1 MSFMGF
7 VNYLMNWYCL
17 KNYFELVFYI
27 IFLTF
32 VVFVIEMMLCV
43 NIVEITKAILRKI
56 IVKPKEEH
64 LFYTKGRGCDAKGFY
79 HANGFTVLKGSI
91 ISPSSVPSFSWKEK
105 RQNLLKDYTI
115 SKGDILLLE
124 SDKTF
129 PSPSTA
135 ADFCIGSS
143 NNGWIVWK
151 DDEGHTLDSVYRK
164 QLE

>member
-56 IVKPKEEH
+56 IVKPKEEKVVDDDFFIEGIED
-64 LFYTKGRGCDAKGFY
+64 LEKIDI
-79 HANGFTVLKGSI
+79 FTPI
-91 ISPSSVPSFSWKEK
+91 
-105 RQNLLKDYTI
+105 KDQ
-115 SKGDILLLE
+115 E
-124 SDKTF
+124 
-129 PSPSTA
+129 A
-135 ADFCIGSS
+135 
-143 NNGWIVWK
+143 
-151 DDEGHTLDSVYRK
+151 
-164 QLE
+164 

>member
-56 IVKPKEEH
+56 MKVEPKKEEKVIDDNFFIEGIED
-64 LFYTKGRGCDAKGFY
+64 LEKIDI
-79 HANGFTVLKGSI
+79 FTPI
-91 ISPSSVPSFSWKEK
+91 
-105 RQNLLKDYTI
+105 N
-115 SKGDILLLE
+115 
-124 SDKTF
+124 
-129 PSPSTA
+129 
-135 ADFCIGSS
+135 
-143 NNGWIVWK
+143 
-151 DDEGHTLDSVYRK
+151 
-164 QLE
+164 